1 MQRQDPPCEFTLISE
16 DLCLGSVCDS
26 NDDNQ
31 EKLLSLFKDPTY
43 LNYTFENATEAA
55 SLVNGSGTDG
65 VYNLLDYNGAD
76 DLNIEVTLVDY
87 EGNYELGKRDIGGT
101 CIDFSTL
108 KQRDID
114 DVC

>member
-1 MQRQDPPCEFTLISE
+1 MVWDSLRLILGYFGGINHIKGFLDPFKFSQPCSA
-16 DLCLGSVCDS
+16 
-26 NDDNQ
+26 
-31 EKLLSLFKDPTY
+31 

-55 SLVNGSGTDG
+55 NLVNGSGTDG
-65 VYNLLDYNGAD
+65 IYNLLDYNGAD

-114 DVC
+114 DVCW

>member
-16 DLCLGSVCDS
+16 DITLGASDV
-26 NDDNQ
+26 DDLEQN
-31 EKLLSLFKDPTY
+31 KLLSLFKDPTY
-43 LNYTFENATEAA
+43 LNYTF
-55 SLVNGSGTDG
+55 
-65 VYNLLDYNGAD
+65 LDYNGAD